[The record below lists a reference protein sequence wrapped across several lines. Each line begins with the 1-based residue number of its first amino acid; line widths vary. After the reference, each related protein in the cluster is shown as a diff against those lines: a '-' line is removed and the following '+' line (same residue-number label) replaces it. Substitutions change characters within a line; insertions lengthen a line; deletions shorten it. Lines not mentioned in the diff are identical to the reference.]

1 MKTMIRT
8 AIVMAPL
15 ALFACDKPQDAKPND
30 PASPAATAPAATPT
44 ANATTTT
51 TNAQAKGGD
60 PVTITDTDLATPA
73 DFETAVQTEITAK
86 NYKTEIASLE
96 AEINKQ

>member
-1 MKTMIRT
+1 MKNMIRT

-15 ALFACDKPQDAKPND
+15 ALFACDKPQDAKPTD
-30 PASPAATAPAATPT
+30 PATPAATAPA

-51 TNAQAKGGD
+51 TNAQAKGGE